1 MCVCCRNRSR
11 LESRSLSTPRLGSEW
26 RRGRCVGAVDV
37 AAAPAAPPCRVE
49 TDGVEEDEEEELEAP
64 ADESDDAL
72 LRPIGCMVWK
82 RNSSSLLVIL
92 SGAPSVSYTISMTDT
107 QHMW

>member
-49 TDGVEEDEEEELEAP
+49 TDGVEEEEEELEAP

-72 LRPIGCMVWK
+72 LLPIGCMVWK

-92 SGAPSVSYTISMTDT
+92 SAAPSVSYTISMTDT